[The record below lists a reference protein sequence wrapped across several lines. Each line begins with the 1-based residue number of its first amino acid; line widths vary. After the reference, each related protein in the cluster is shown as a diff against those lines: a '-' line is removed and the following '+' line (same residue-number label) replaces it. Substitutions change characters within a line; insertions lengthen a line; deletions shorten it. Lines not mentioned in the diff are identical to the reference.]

1 MRLLQ
6 GATCQELPSR
16 KRSPQRPAVP
26 GVHRMCD
33 HHLQQQNSKC
43 PPELCHHRRAHG
55 RTDTSGG
62 GSKGQW
68 GHQSTASMTEVRQM
82 PAHVH
87 TSGEHSRKDRCGS
100 STTFLYLTPGVH
112 RHHQSSCTATYL
124 SVAGVGPILL
134 KPRDNVPEGKRTVR
148 VSGRAGAAW
157 RQGHSAGRLPPGG
170 AGKGL
175 HSTSLFASSEE
186 TGEYFWLHGLQSM
199 FRVFTLV
206 MHKHG

>member
-1 MRLLQ
+1 MPPR
-6 GATCQELPSR
+6 TVPPQEGT
-16 KRSPQRPAVP
+16 RS
-26 GVHRMCD
+26 H
-33 HHLQQQNSKC
+33 
-43 PPELCHHRRAHG
+43 HG
-55 RTDTSGG
+55 RRQGRTHRHLGG

-68 GHQSTASMTEVRQM
+68 DHRATASTTEVRQM

-134 KPRDNVPEGKRTVR
+134 KPRDNVPERKRTVR

-157 RQGHSAGRLPPGG
+157 RQGHSAGGLPLGG

-175 HSTSLFASSEE
+175 YSTSLFASSEE
-186 TGEYFWLHGLQSM
+186 TGEYFWLHGLQST
-199 FRVFTLV
+199 FRVFTPV
-206 MHKHG
+206 THKHG